1 MREAPAG
8 TDRGGHVTTRPAR
21 LRGGSRVRSVF
32 SARAAARGRGL
43 RVHVRSRGDGATTR
57 ATVVA
62 GRSLG
67 PAVARNRAKRR
78 LRAALAAAE
87 PPPGLDVVVVAAAGA
102 RTADFGDLVGELR
115 ACLQRATARA
125 GRPA

>member
-1 MREAPAG
+1 M
-8 TDRGGHVTTRPAR
+8 
-21 LRGGSRVRSVF
+21 
-32 SARAAARGRGL
+32 
-43 RVHVRSRGDGATTR
+43 HVRSRGDGAATR

-62 GRSLG
+62 GRALG

-87 PPPGLDVVVVAAAGA
+87 PPPGLDVVVVAAVGA

-115 ACLQRATARA
+115 VCLRRATARA